1 MLKIDRQDA
10 ARLGRKT
17 YRTGKP
23 CRNGHDSFR
32 YVSTGQCVACMADRY
47 AQAVRLADKPQN
59 VTYRLRASD
68 VAEVNALVLALYL
81 QRGETPPA
89 LPAIDGPVTGR

>member
-1 MLKIDRQDA
+1 MLKISRQDA

-23 CRNGHDSFR
+23 CKNGHDSFR
-32 YVSTGQCVACMADRY
+32 YVSTGQCVACMSDRY
-47 AQAVRLADKPQN
+47 AEAVRQADKPRS

-68 VAEVNALVLALYL
+68 VAEVNALVLALFL
-81 QRGETPPA
+81 QRGEVPPE
-89 LPAIDGPVTGR
+89 LPAIDAAVIGR